1 VTKSAQKIQYNLA
14 KYIFGVLVGVLCL
27 LPKVYAFETSRESE
41 INECA
46 AGEIA
51 NWGDGVDK
59 PVLMQNINFLYISAE
74 APFWFDEKTVAE
86 LIQRAAT
93 AWSACGVGAKVSLGD
108 QRHYLLSNE
117 VVIQWSDAK
126 SQGNIGAADVPNKR
140 LYLSP
145 SVFKKLREIRP
156 TYDSRYTLQMTLS
169 HEMGHFYGLV
179 AHSKRCVDVLSY
191 YKNNAGELCTIRDR
205 AEFSRV
211 IEYRS
216 ALPTACD
223 IERCRR
229 VNGF

>member
-1 VTKSAQKIQYNLA
+1 MGAMCLMSQLYALDSFDMLDKSRSA
-14 KYIFGVLVGVLCL
+14 
-27 LPKVYAFETSRESE
+27 E
-41 INECA
+41 IKNCA
-46 AGEIA
+46 PGEIA

-59 PVLMQNINFLYISAE
+59 PATGRDLNFLYISTD
-74 APFWFDEKTVAE
+74 APFWFDEKTVTD
-86 LIQRAAT
+86 LIQRSAT
-93 AWSACGVGAKVSLGD
+93 AWSACGVSAKVSLGD
-108 QRHYLLSNE
+108 QRLYLLSNE
-117 VVIQWSDAK
+117 IIIQWSDAK

-156 TYDSRYTLQMTLS
+156 TYDSAYTLQMTLS

-191 YKNNAGELCTIRDR
+191 YKNNTGELCTIRDR

-229 VNGF
+229 VNNF